1 MSLWV
6 CVCVCEYVCCG
17 YMCKYMHKCVCV
29 SEYVCCVY
37 MCKYMP
43 KCVCLASSSVA
54 LRLESLACGKHIL
67 VQRLWAALGPVGQ
80 PVGVIS
86 LSATGSADTPRGL
99 EWLSDRVL

>member
-1 MSLWV
+1 MGL
-6 CVCVCEYVCCG
+6 CVCVCLS
-17 YMCKYMHKCVCV
+17 MCVVGTCASICISLCV

-67 VQRLWAALGPVGQ
+67 VQRLWAALGPVG
-80 PVGVIS
+80 VIS